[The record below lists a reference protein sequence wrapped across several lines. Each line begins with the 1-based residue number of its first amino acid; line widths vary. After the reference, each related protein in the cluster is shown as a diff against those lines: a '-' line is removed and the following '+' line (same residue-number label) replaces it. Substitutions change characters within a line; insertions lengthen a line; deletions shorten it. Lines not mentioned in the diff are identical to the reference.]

1 MNSLVLDGQLDAALA
16 KVNEVIEQNPDNA
29 ALYGLRGFVNDRK
42 EDDAASVNDYRK
54 AVSFSNTDF
63 ETLKNAAKKIFKVGT
78 QKWNNIEGAT
88 PEQRNEIKTDYFQYA
103 KEIANRAKAMNAAD
117 SDLNYVIENID
128 YALETFFN

>member
-1 MNSLVLDGQLDAALA
+1 MADY
-16 KVNEVIEQNPDNA
+16 K
-29 ALYGLRGFVNDRK
+29 K
-42 EDDAASVNDYRK
+42 AASLPGV
-54 AVSFSNTDF
+54 DF

-88 PEQRNEIKTDYFQYA
+88 PEQRNAIKTEYFQYA
-103 KEIANRAKAMNAAD
+103 KDITDKAKGMNADD